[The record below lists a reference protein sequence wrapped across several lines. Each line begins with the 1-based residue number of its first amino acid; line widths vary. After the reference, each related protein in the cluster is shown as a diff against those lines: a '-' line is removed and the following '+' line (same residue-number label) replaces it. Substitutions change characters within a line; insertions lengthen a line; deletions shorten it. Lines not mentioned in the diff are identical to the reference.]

1 MKHHASKVARRAPPA
16 DEERHPFLIGLGS
29 RVRLFRARRG
39 LTRKALAQEAE
50 VSERHLANLETGLG
64 NASVLVLKQV
74 ADALGCTL
82 ADLMSDEPAS
92 SAEWTLIREILQGR
106 DEEALKRARLALG
119 RLFQGN
125 GADPDRNGRLAL
137 VGLRGAGKSTLGRML
152 ASELGMPFV
161 ELTREIEKLAGCP
174 PSEIHG
180 LYGASAYR
188 RYELRALEA
197 TLEEHRRAVI
207 ALPGGIVSESATFNL
222 LLGRCF
228 TVWLQA
234 SPEDHM
240 KRVVAQGDV
249 RPMAGSREAMED
261 LRAIL
266 ASRADFYARA
276 DMAFNTSGKSLGES
290 FLGLRDAL
298 AVRLG
303 SGNMQHSA

>member
-1 MKHHASKVARRAPPA
+1 MKHHASKLARRGPPP
-16 DEERHPFLIGLGS
+16 DEERHPFLAALGS
-29 RVRLFRARRG
+29 RVRLLRARRG
-39 LTRKALAQEAE
+39 LTRKALAKEAD

-82 ADLMSDEPAS
+82 ADLMSDEAVS
-92 SAEWTLIREILQGR
+92 SAEGALIREILQGR
-106 DEEALKRARLALG
+106 DEAALKRARIALT
-119 RLFQGN
+119 RLFEGN
-125 GADPDRNGRLAL
+125 GAGPDRTGRLAL
-137 VGLRGAGKSTLGRML
+137 IGLRGAGKSTLGRML

-161 ELTREIEKLAGCP
+161 ELAREIEKLAGCP

-188 RYELRALEA
+188 RYELRALEM
-197 TLEEHRRAVI
+197 TLEGHKRAVI
-207 ALPGGIVSESATFNL
+207 ALPGGIVSASGTFNL
-222 LLGRCF
+222 LLARCF

-234 SPEDHM
+234 TPEDHM

-249 RPMAGSREAMED
+249 RPMEGNGEAMDD

-266 ASRADFYARA
+266 ASRADFYAKA
-276 DMAFNTSGKSLGES
+276 DLSFNTSGKSLGDT

-303 SGNMQHSA
+303 DGNMQDSA